1 MTNETKLNL
10 WVSNMDVVGA
20 DSDMT
25 KDYLSAA
32 KSADVMA
39 RHAGVT
45 LDGQT
50 LTGND
55 PEAVFAAYVDLR
67 SAIAAAG
74 HGVDE
79 ELPKPEL
86 VASIS
91 DEGAA
96 KGLEQLVSCTA
107 KSWADFYRD
116 AIGGQDAYHD
126 WVSPEQRLWIARRGA
141 LARKEAV

>member
-1 MTNETKLNL
+1 MKLNL

-25 KDYLSAA
+25 EDYLSAA
-32 KSADVMA
+32 KAADVMA
-39 RHAGVT
+39 RHTGVN

-50 LTGND
+50 LAGND

-74 HGVDE
+74 HGVDDE

-91 DEGAA
+91 GRDEGAA
-96 KGLEQLVSCTA
+96 KGLEQLISATA
-107 KSWADFYRD
+107 ESWSDFYRD
-116 AIGGQDAYHD
+116 AMVGQDA
-126 WVSPEQRLWIARRGA
+126 
-141 LARKEAV
+141 